1 MTAVVVMLIGGFNLI
16 SFGLLGLQ
24 INDLRSEIYRLQKN
38 LKYFI
43 KKKTIDENLLYS

>member
-38 LKYFI
+38 LKI
-43 KKKTIDENLLYS
+43 LYKEKDY